1 MSVRHESADG
11 VLTITLDRPDKL
23 NAMTDPMWSTLRD
36 LLDTARGG
44 EVRVVVVTG
53 AGGAFCAGSDVS
65 GLLGHPER
73 LPERMRMSNACILAL
88 RELDVPTIAAVDG
101 VAAGAGANL
110 ALACDFVVAS
120 NRSRFLQLFIRRG
133 LSLDSGASWLLP
145 RLVGHRRA
153 LEMALLGDQVDADEA
168 LAWGLVNRV
177 VPPAELDEA
186 TAALAVRLASASP
199 IALAG
204 SKRLLQGAWQ
214 QTLAEAL
221 EAEITNQTAVI
232 ASPEAGDAIG
242 AFTK

>member
-1 MSVRHESADG
+1 MRVRHDLTDG

-53 AGGAFCAGSDVS
+53 AGGAFCAGSDVG
-65 GLLGHPER
+65 GLLGHPEL

-88 RELDVPTIAAVDG
+88 RELGVPTIASVDG

-110 ALACDFVVAS
+110 ALACDFVIAS
-120 NRSRFLQLFIRRG
+120 DRSRFLQLFIRRG

-153 LEMALLGDQVDADEA
+153 LELALLGDEVAADEA
-168 LAWGLVNRV
+168 QAWGLINRV
-177 VPPAELDEA
+177 VPAAELGEA
-186 TAALAVRLASASP
+186 TTALAVRLASASP
-199 IALAG
+199 VALAG
-204 SKRLLQGAWQ
+204 TKRLLEDAWQ

-221 EAEITNQTAVI
+221 EAEIANQVAVI
-232 ASPEAGDAIG
+232 ASPEADGAIR